1 MQLIEW
7 LQALTFWH
15 WMVLG
20 TVLVVLEILLPGIWF
35 LWLGLGALVTGGI
48 TFLLPALSWEIQV
61 TVFCALSIVSV
72 IAGRMVMRRRG
83 EPLDHP
89 LLNRRGAQYIGKQY
103 RLEEATSNGQGRVRI
118 GDTLWRVE
126 LATQGA
132 ELDANTAVTVTGVD
146 GTTLQVAPAPAAA
159 DH

>member
-20 TVLVVLEILLPGIWF
+20 VALVVLEILLPGIWF

-48 TFLLPALSWEIQV
+48 AFFLPDLSWQIQI

-72 IAGRMVMRRRG
+72 IAGRMVMRRQG
-83 EPLDHP
+83 EPSDHP
-89 LLNRRGAQYIGKQY
+89 LLNRRGAQYVGKQY
-103 RLEEATSNGQGRVRI
+103 RLEEATRNGQGRVRI

-126 LATQGA
+126 LSPPGTDVAA
-132 ELDANTAVTVTGVD
+132 DSSVTVTGVD
-146 GTTLQVAPAPAAA
+146 GSTLQVKPAAKA
-159 DH
+159 

>member
-20 TVLVVLEILLPGIWF
+20 AVLVVLEILLPGIWF

-48 TFLLPALSWEIQV
+48 VFLLPAISWEFQFTI
-61 TVFCALSIVSV
+61 FCALSIVSV
-72 IAGRMVMRRRG
+72 IAGRIIMRRQG
-83 EPLDHP
+83 EPDDHP
-89 LLNRRGAQYIGKQY
+89 LLNRRGAQYVGKRF
-103 RLEEATSNGQGRVRI
+103 RLEEATRNGQGRVRI

-126 LATQGA
+126 LAPPGPDLA
-132 ELDANTAVTVTGVD
+132 ADATVTVTGVD
-146 GTTLQVAPAPAAA
+146 GATLQVSPS
-159 DH
+159 DS